1 MTVSSEQSRVQY
13 ATDGVATSFP
23 VPFRFLRNQDLRVTL
38 VQGDGSEQHLSLDAD
53 YTVTGAGQQS
63 GGTLTT
69 TDIFTPGHTL
79 LIDRIVAITQE
90 TAYQRNDPFPERA
103 HERALDKLTMIC
115 QMLASIFG
123 LTPGSVRRALLL
135 GEADQDGQG
144 AYRANGNRIQGLGK
158 PRFTTD
164 AARLSDILD
173 AVSQLSADGSG
184 QFVVERL
191 NDYMDPGNGPGMI
204 GFKDELDQ
212 VWRLSSLLKQYGPTY
227 IQFGAIRQ
235 AVQGGGWRFISDT
248 DHRPRGF
255 SGQPTVDGNGDI
267 IIYFDRG
274 FPKVGGLLVCPD
286 ETLALFGITVGA
298 SVGLDFA
305 AISMSKDMSLL
316 VNLGDKTIDA
326 ETYFRPRVSM
336 SENSDGTF
344 TVTHPPVPSGFE
356 APVMSP
362 SFVGN
367 VDARIVDFT
376 STTITIAPTVPLNGS
391 VVFDGS
397 SWNVVTAAKVKPTVS
412 FKAGVLTVTHQPISA
427 AQEKFALIS
436 PRKPNVPISISSGT
450 QSGLDSFS
458 VEFRDPSTGG
468 LLSSVPSG
476 AGFFYRRD
484 IDVIAEQGAGSFAI
498 KRGSVKLN
506 AEDVFLENA
515 NLWIL
520 GMQIVEP

>member
-1 MTVSSEQSRVQY
+1 MTTTIRRIDTGTSINQPASAGFLWAFDMTTYKTGNPLGSPAPQDLFDNSQNLDHRENDTEKEIWPDRFGRDRLTWYGIERKAERQRDVLESRF
-13 ATDGVATSFP
+13 DN
-23 VPFRFLRNQDLRVTL
+23 FLRSSGYQDVGVYRQGLEITERNQIFWRDGELYRAGASLTLPYTTTGEWAVEGGYFVAVGDAALR
-38 VQGDGSEQHLSLDAD
+38 QSLADAD
-53 YTVTGAGQQS
+53 GLENGA
-63 GGTLTT
+63 
-69 TDIFTPGHTL
+69 
-79 LIDRIVAITQE
+79 
-90 TAYQRNDPFPERA
+90 
-103 HERALDKLTMIC
+103 
-115 QMLASIFG
+115 
-123 LTPGSVRRALLL
+123 
-135 GEADQDGQG
+135 
-144 AYRANGNRIQGLGK
+144 
-158 PRFTTD
+158 
-164 AARLSDILD
+164 
-173 AVSQLSADGSG
+173 QL
-184 QFVVERL
+184 V
-191 NDYMDPGNGPGMI
+191 
-204 GFKDELDQ
+204 GFKDEFNQKWKVSD
-212 VWRLSSLLKQYGPTY
+212 LLRQFGPTY

-235 AVQGGGWRFISDT
+235 AVQGGGWRFISDI

-255 SGQPTVDGNGDI
+255 SGQPAVDSNGDI
-267 IIYFDRG
+267 IVNFDRG

-305 AISMSKDMSLL
+305 AISMSKDMSLI

-326 ETYFRPRVSM
+326 ETYFRPRVSIA
-336 SENSDGTF
+336 ENSDGTF
-344 TVTHPPVPSGFE
+344 TITHPPVPSGFE

-397 SWNVVTAAKVKPTVS
+397 NWNVVTAAKVKPTLS
-412 FKAGVLTVTHQPISA
+412 FNAGVLTVTHQPISA

-436 PRKPNVPISISSGT
+436 PRKSNVPISISAGT
-450 QSGLDSFS
+450 QQGLNSFS
-458 VEFRDPSTGG
+458 VEFRNPTTGQ
-468 LLSSVPSG
+468 LLSVVPPG
-476 AGFFYRRD
+476 AGFFYQRD
-484 IDVIAEQGAGSFAI
+484 VSVIAEQGSGTFSI